1 MSVKVGIVG
10 VTGYAGGELIRLL
23 LNHPEAEVVA
33 ASSRSNAGNPVSQV
47 HRQLFEYMD
56 LKECE
61 IKAENYANCDVVF
74 LALPH
79 GASSGLAKSLVGMGK
94 KVIDLGADMRLRD
107 YATYQ
112 QWYGAEHQWP
122 EILPTTVYGL
132 PELYRDRIKGSDLI
146 ANPGCYPT
154 SIILGLA
161 PLLKKGW
168 VKLDTIVCD
177 SKSGVTGSGKSLT
190 QNTHFPDCNDNM
202 SAYKLAAHR
211 HTPEIEQELSALAGE
226 QLMISFNPHLVPL
239 NRGILSTIT
248 MQAAE
253 QNLTQ
258 ELLNQTYTEFYAN
271 EEFVRVRNQENLPCT
286 KLVQGSNYCDVA
298 PIWDPRT
305 KRIIVV
311 SVIDNLVK
319 GASGQAV
326 QNMNLMMG
334 LDEGTGLRYGVI
346 YP

>member
-1 MSVKVGIVG
+1 MTVKVGIVG

-23 LNHPEAEVVA
+23 LNHPQAEIVA
-33 ASSRSNAGNPVSQV
+33 VSSRSNVGNPVSMV
-47 HRQLFEYMD
+47 HKQFYQYMD
-56 LKECE
+56 LVECE
-61 IKAENYANCDVVF
+61 IKAENYAQCDVVF

-79 GASSGLAKSLVGMGK
+79 GASSGLAKELVAMGK

-107 YATYQ
+107 YHTYME
-112 QWYGAEHQWP
+112 WYGAEHQWP

-132 PELYRDRIKGSDLI
+132 PELYREQIKGQNLI

-161 PLLKKGW
+161 PLLKKGL
-168 VKLDTIVCD
+168 VQLDTIVCD
-177 SKSGVTGSGKSLT
+177 SKSGVTGAGKSLT
-190 QNTHFPDCNDNM
+190 QNTHFPDCNDNL
-202 SAYKLAAHR
+202 SAYKIASHR

-226 QLMISFNPHLVPL
+226 PLLISFNPHLVPM

-248 MQAAE
+248 MKATKDD
-253 QNLTQ
+253 LTQ
-258 ELLNQTYTEFYAN
+258 AQLEEVYREFYEG
-271 EEFVRVRNQENLPCT
+271 EEFVRVRSKDDLPAT
-286 KLVQGSNYCDVA
+286 KQVQGSNYCDIA
-298 PIWDPRT
+298 PVWDART
-305 KRIIVV
+305 GRIIVI

-319 GASGQAV
+319 GAAGQAV

-334 LDEGTGLRYGVI
+334 LDEGMGLRYGVL

>member
-10 VTGYAGGELIRLL
+10 VTGYTGGELIRLL
-23 LNHPEAEVVA
+23 LNHPEAEIVA

-47 HRQLFEYMD
+47 HRQLYGYLD
-56 LKECE
+56 LVECE

-79 GASSGLAKSLVGMGK
+79 GASSGMAKELIAMGK
-94 KVIDLGADMRLRD
+94 KVIDLGADFRLRD
-107 YATYQ
+107 YDAYQ
-112 QWYGAEHQWP
+112 QWYGAEHHWP
-122 EILPTTVYGL
+122 EVLPATVYGL
-132 PELYRDRIKGSDLI
+132 PELYREQIKGQSLI

-202 SAYKLAAHR
+202 SAYKVAAHR

-226 QLMISFNPHLVPL
+226 PLMISCHAPNWYRV
-239 NRGILSTIT
+239 
-248 MQAAE
+248 
-253 QNLTQ
+253 LT
-258 ELLNQTYTEFYAN
+258 T
-271 EEFVRVRNQENLPCT
+271 V
-286 KLVQGSNYCDVA
+286 
-298 PIWDPRT
+298 
-305 KRIIVV
+305 
-311 SVIDNLVK
+311 
-319 GASGQAV
+319 
-326 QNMNLMMG
+326 M
-334 LDEGTGLRYGVI
+334 
-346 YP
+346 